1 MSTPT
6 NIPGTPTDETVPDSF
21 LETKEKFHQQL
32 QYVFQKNLKLINPD
46 QFDQLCQWIEYK
58 QFFTMEDILDA
69 FHTDPDKLDIKGPI
83 TEYKWKGK
91 MNHISPNVAQKVKS
105 FVEWMKY
112 EEGFP
117 ELNDD
122 FLFTLT
128 RERFMN
134 FRKQQIKNQHL
145 STLPPSHYE
154 SQQHMT
160 SSPSELKQPTQS
172 ESKIALNNFKKG
184 TKRDASVYPIFKND
198 KYYDTFQRSFLA
210 NLKAQDLYDVADP
223 DYDSESGDFYEQELF
238 QGKQSFVYSVLV
250 ASLQTEKGREL
261 VKEFEGDA
269 RSIIL
274 KLHHHHT
281 KSNVAQ
287 HDIITLTTD
296 ITNLTLNDSWK
307 GTVRQF
313 LSHFKEKLR
322 LLDSLVP
329 VSDQLPETTRIT
341 FLQRAVQQN
350 HDLRQIH
357 VMDSV
362 WRFKTESTDTLTF
375 ETYYNLL
382 WDAAHQYDL
391 HHTKKGPQR
400 KAFISQHEEV
410 NDEDGYIIE
419 AEQSFNESEPE
430 EESSPYSVFQ
440 SSFHPKTPQK
450 TYLPPKI
457 WETLSESTKQM
468 VIEHNKK
475 VKLNNPTP
483 YTGGSKAKPNPT
495 LGKPNPAPQQ
505 VHQHSQDDAKEEP
518 PSDTSAQTLVNKCLA
533 DSGIDPTDIQNV
545 MSVSHA
551 KRNIS
556 SHDSS
561 RKIHIHQRYV
571 FTRVNQSNHHLID
584 RGANGGLAGADM
596 RVIHTT
602 PRKINIVGINDHELT
617 GLNVVTAAALLDTQ
631 KGPIIGIFH
640 EYAHLGKGKSI
651 HASGQMEWFNC
662 QVDDRSKIVGG
673 AQRIETSEGYVIPL
687 SIETGLVYLHPI
699 RIPTDQDL
707 QNYPHVFFTSPDI
720 WDPSVLDHEITPS
733 LLEDINQHSDDSLLQ
748 DSIFDE
754 YGDLHHRAIQ
764 TLNIFCDLP
773 SLPPGE
779 PTTYAHLHDSNH
791 AEEDWKSLRP
801 YFGWQSE
808 QVIQDT
814 YKVTSRFGGT
824 IPRHDYLKKHFKSR
838 NPVFNIPRRNED
850 VATDTIFSDPS
861 DLTSDVFV
869 YGRPNPDGSD
879 HTPPMSIIN
888 FDDLLGRTFL
898 LPMDEN
904 GERKRATI
912 SEHVKDLYQDQV
924 SREDQLRFKLKID
937 GDQLDDLISYNQLME
952 YLEDKT
958 DNGPLEDGLYRFKSI
973 KDHKGPYT
981 SSDPEYNG
989 SSYNLLIEWETGEHT
1004 WEPLSNIIA
1013 SDPYTCAI
1021 YAKEHDLLNTPGWK
1035 LLKRHARTAR
1045 RLIRT
1050 LKKSKYR
1057 QAKASKKYKH
1067 RWEVPRDYAHALQLD
1082 IQNGNNK
1089 WKDAIDLEIE
1099 QIKEYQVFKDYGKAV
1114 YEKNKI
1120 TNAPEG
1126 HQKIRV
1132 HFVFDVKHCGKFKAR
1147 LVADGH
1153 LTKEPMETV
1162 YSGVVSIRNL
1172 RLAMFLAELN
1182 DLELWGADVG
1192 NAYLQALTK
1201 EKLYIVGG
1209 PEFEALQG
1217 HVLVMYKALYGTR
1230 SGGACWHDKFFDIL
1244 NDMGFKPS
1252 KADPDIWMKPS
1263 KDGSHYEY
1271 IAVYVDDLAICMKD
1285 PKAFC
1290 DTLKEKYKLK
1300 LKGVG
1305 PINYH
1310 LGCGYTRDED
1320 GTLVADPRKY
1330 VEKILESY
1338 EKTFGEKPKK
1348 SKTPLVGGDHPES
1361 DTSEFC
1367 NQDQIKQYQTIVG
1380 QLIWLS
1386 GLGRFD
1392 IAVHVM
1398 TMSRF
1403 RQQPRIGHLERLKKV
1418 VGYLANLPHGA
1429 LRFRLHEPDY
1439 SNLPHK
1445 EYDWQRTVYRG
1456 AKEEIPHDIPEPK
1469 GKHVTTSTYVDANLH
1484 HDQVTG
1490 KAVTACLHM
1499 VNATP
1504 SHWHTKRQATV
1515 ETATFGSEFVA
1526 ARIAT
1531 DQIIDLRY
1539 TLMYLG
1545 VPVRSKSYMFGDNKS
1560 VVDSASIP
1568 TSTLSKK
1575 STLASYHRVREAIAA
1590 GYIQF
1595 NWKDGKSNP
1604 ADILSKHWEFANIW
1618 PLLKPLLFWKGDT
1631 NELNAKAKGSD
1642 RIPVKKK
1649 LV

>member
-32 QYVFQKNLKLINPD
+32 QHVFQKTLKLINPD
-46 QFDQLCQWIEYK
+46 QFDQLCQWMEYK
-58 QFFTMEDILDA
+58 QFFIMEDILDT
-69 FHTDPDKLDIKGPI
+69 FHTDPDKLDIKGPV

-128 RERFMN
+128 RERYIN
-134 FRKQQIKNQHL
+134 FRKQQIKNEPL
-145 STLPPSHYE
+145 STLPPSHHE

-160 SSPSELKQPTQS
+160 SSPSDLKQPTQS
-172 ESKIALNNFKKG
+172 ESKIGLNNFKKG
-184 TKRDASVYPIFKND
+184 TKRDTSVYPIFKND

-210 NLKAQDLYDVADP
+210 NLKAKDLYNVADP
-223 DYDSESGDFYEQELF
+223 DYDPESGDFYEQELF

-419 AEQSFNESEPE
+419 AEQSFNDSDPE

-450 TYLPPKI
+450 SYLPPKI

-602 PRKINIVGINDHELT
+602 PRKINIVGIDDHELT

-687 SIETGLVYLHPI
+687 SIETGLVYMHPI

-764 TLNIFCDLP
+764 TLNIYSVTYPLYLLG
-773 SLPPGE
+773 SPPPM
-779 PTTYAHLHDSNH
+779 PTCMTA
-791 AEEDWKSLRP
+791 
-801 YFGWQSE
+801 
-808 QVIQDT
+808 IM
-814 YKVTSRFGGT
+814 
-824 IPRHDYLKKHFKSR
+824 LKR
-838 NPVFNIPRRNED
+838 IGNL
-850 VATDTIFSDPS
+850 SDP
-861 DLTSDVFV
+861 
-869 YGRPNPDGSD
+869 
-879 HTPPMSIIN
+879 I
-888 FDDLLGRTFL
+888 
-898 LPMDEN
+898 
-904 GERKRATI
+904 
-912 SEHVKDLYQDQV
+912 
-924 SREDQLRFKLKID
+924 
-937 GDQLDDLISYNQLME
+937 
-952 YLEDKT
+952 
-958 DNGPLEDGLYRFKSI
+958 
-973 KDHKGPYT
+973 
-981 SSDPEYNG
+981 
-989 SSYNLLIEWETGEHT
+989 
-1004 WEPLSNIIA
+1004 
-1013 SDPYTCAI
+1013 
-1021 YAKEHDLLNTPGWK
+1021 
-1035 LLKRHARTAR
+1035 
-1045 RLIRT
+1045 
-1050 LKKSKYR
+1050 
-1057 QAKASKKYKH
+1057 
-1067 RWEVPRDYAHALQLD
+1067 
-1082 IQNGNNK
+1082 
-1089 WKDAIDLEIE
+1089 
-1099 QIKEYQVFKDYGKAV
+1099 
-1114 YEKNKI
+1114 
-1120 TNAPEG
+1120 
-1126 HQKIRV
+1126 
-1132 HFVFDVKHCGKFKAR
+1132 
-1147 LVADGH
+1147 
-1153 LTKEPMETV
+1153 
-1162 YSGVVSIRNL
+1162 
-1172 RLAMFLAELN
+1172 
-1182 DLELWGADVG
+1182 
-1192 NAYLQALTK
+1192 
-1201 EKLYIVGG
+1201 
-1209 PEFEALQG
+1209 
-1217 HVLVMYKALYGTR
+1217 
-1230 SGGACWHDKFFDIL
+1230 
-1244 NDMGFKPS
+1244 
-1252 KADPDIWMKPS
+1252 
-1263 KDGSHYEY
+1263 
-1271 IAVYVDDLAICMKD
+1271 
-1285 PKAFC
+1285 
-1290 DTLKEKYKLK
+1290 
-1300 LKGVG
+1300 
-1305 PINYH
+1305 
-1310 LGCGYTRDED
+1310 
-1320 GTLVADPRKY
+1320 
-1330 VEKILESY
+1330 
-1338 EKTFGEKPKK
+1338 
-1348 SKTPLVGGDHPES
+1348 LVGS
-1361 DTSEFC
+1361 
-1367 NQDQIKQYQTIVG
+1367 
-1380 QLIWLS
+1380 
-1386 GLGRFD
+1386 
-1392 IAVHVM
+1392 
-1398 TMSRF
+1398 
-1403 RQQPRIGHLERLKKV
+1403 
-1418 VGYLANLPHGA
+1418 
-1429 LRFRLHEPDY
+1429 
-1439 SNLPHK
+1439 
-1445 EYDWQRTVYRG
+1445 
-1456 AKEEIPHDIPEPK
+1456 
-1469 GKHVTTSTYVDANLH
+1469 
-1484 HDQVTG
+1484 
-1490 KAVTACLHM
+1490 
-1499 VNATP
+1499 
-1504 SHWHTKRQATV
+1504 
-1515 ETATFGSEFVA
+1515 
-1526 ARIAT
+1526 
-1531 DQIIDLRY
+1531 
-1539 TLMYLG
+1539 
-1545 VPVRSKSYMFGDNKS
+1545 
-1560 VVDSASIP
+1560 
-1568 TSTLSKK
+1568 
-1575 STLASYHRVREAIAA
+1575 
-1590 GYIQF
+1590 
-1595 NWKDGKSNP
+1595 
-1604 ADILSKHWEFANIW
+1604 
-1618 PLLKPLLFWKGDT
+1618 
-1631 NELNAKAKGSD
+1631 LN
-1642 RIPVKKK
+1642 R
-1649 LV
+1649 